1 MPQKPTPL
9 QPTNREIPSTYPKAC
24 TPAIPMSTAPLIL
37 TLGHEGL
44 LPQLRSELQAVG
56 REFTEV
62 PSGDGLMQSIDGP
75 TDLLI
80 DVQCAPEGQ
89 EPAAFLAAVASRA
102 RGGKIIALSQGE
114 SGGAYLTDE
123 ALLDLGASDVFH
135 RDTSARIVVSRL
147 GSARPSDGGPEHA
160 PSVPLPALA
169 IVKDSAVEATHDE
182 RDPSLAGGEV
192 EAILDESLVEVAEAS
207 EKVDDGAMG
216 RFVERVSARLVRGR
230 ERERTVAIFSV
241 SVRGLGVPN
250 PRREI
255 QGVLEAV
262 LEDLDSTQQVSYSAS
277 RIAIC
282 SLEDD
287 VYSILVPD
295 IERVQDAAR
304 MAVRFH
310 EALAAKSGALVHIGI
325 ACSPDDGVTAE
336 HIIQHSEQAVLRA
349 RQAGENHIEFF
360 SESMSRWA
368 FERLTL
374 EQSLRDA
381 LKNREL
387 VVYYQPR
394 IDIETRK
401 ILGMEALVRWIHPQF
416 GLVSPGQ
423 FIPLAEETGLIVP
436 IGEWIL
442 RDACRQNA
450 AWRAMGLPHIRVSV
464 NLSPIQFRK
473 ADLHETVYDALDDVG
488 LAADGLELEV
498 TESLLMN
505 DPAETAA
512 ILGKLKAR
520 GIHISIDDFG
530 TGYSSLSYLKRFPIN
545 ALKIDRSFI
554 TDVTSNPDDAA
565 IATAIILMGHSLKLT
580 VVAEG
585 VETENQLAFLKVLQ
599 CNEVQGFLFSPPVPA
614 DKAQE
619 MLAGQTFAKS
629 GNLAA

>member
-1 MPQKPTPL
+1 MSTSPLFITLVQDSVL
-9 QPTNREIPSTYPKAC
+9 QPLST
-24 TPAIPMSTAPLIL
+24 
-37 TLGHEGL
+37 
-44 LPQLRSELQAVG
+44 ELQAVG
-56 REFTEV
+56 AEFTTV
-62 PSGDGLMQSIDGP
+62 MSGEELLRSIHGP
-75 TDLLI
+75 TDLII
-80 DVQCAPEGQ
+80 DVQAAPAGQ
-89 EPAAFLAAVASRA
+89 EPAAFLAAVASKA
-102 RGGKIIALSQGE
+102 RGGKIIALSQGNK
-114 SGGAYLTDE
+114 GGGYLSDD

-135 RDTSARIVVSRL
+135 GDDSARVVVSRL
-147 GSARPSDGGPEHA
+147 GTARPSTGGPSHDA
-160 PSVPLPALA
+160 KVAFPQLA
-169 IVKDSAVEATHDE
+169 IVKDDTDESQATPQGEGGSVDA
-182 RDPSLAGGEV
+182 DLPAGGEV
-192 EAILDESLVEVAEAS
+192 QAILQESMPEAMEEGS
-207 EKVDDGAMG
+207 ITEAKALSRYVD
-216 RFVERVSARLVRGR
+216 RVSARLTRAR
-230 ERERTVAIFSV
+230 DRERTVAIFSA
-241 SVRGLGVPN
+241 SVQGIHAPN
-250 PRREI
+250 PKREI
-255 QGVLEAV
+255 QGVLETV
-262 LEDLDSTQQVSYSAS
+262 LEELDSSQEMSYSAS

-282 SLEDD
+282 CLGDD

-304 MAVRFH
+304 LAVRFH
-310 EALAAKSGALVHIGI
+310 EALAQRSGVVAHVGI
-325 ACSPDDGVTAE
+325 SCSPDDGTTAE
-336 HIIQHSEQAVLRA
+336 EIIRNSEQAVLRA
-349 RQAGENHIEFF
+349 RQAGENNVEFF
-360 SESMSRWA
+360 STSMSRWA

-442 RDACRQNA
+442 RESCRQNA
-450 AWRAMGLPHIRVSV
+450 EWRAMGLPNVRVSV
-464 NLSPIQFRK
+464 NLSPVQFRK
-473 ADLHETVYDALDDVG
+473 PDLHEVVYEALDDAG

-505 DPAETAA
+505 DPSETAA

-545 ALKIDRSFI
+545 ALKIDRSFVA
-554 TDVTSNPDDAA
+554 DVTSNPDDAA
-565 IATAIILMGHSLKLT
+565 IATAIILMGHSLKLS

-619 MLAGQTFAKS
+619 MLAEQSFAKS
-629 GNLAA
+629 QGSIAA

>member
-1 MPQKPTPL
+1 
-9 QPTNREIPSTYPKAC
+9 
-24 TPAIPMSTAPLIL
+24 MSTAPLFV
-37 TLGHEGL
+37 TLVHDGVL
-44 LPQLRSELQAVG
+44 QPLARELQAVG
-56 REFTEV
+56 REFTTV
-62 PSGDGLMQSIDGP
+62 MSGEELLQSIQGP
-75 TDLLI
+75 TDLII
-80 DVQCAPEGQ
+80 DVQCAPAGQ

-102 RGGKIIALSQGE
+102 RGGKIIALSQGNK
-114 SGGAYLTDE
+114 GGGYLTDDV
-123 ALLDLGASDVFH
+123 LLDLGASDVFSSEA
-135 RDTSARIVVSRL
+135 SARVVISRL
-147 GSARPSDGGPEHA
+147 GSARPSEGGPAHA
-160 PSVPLPALA
+160 QKVALPELSMTNEGVAPPTEEA
-169 IVKDSAVEATHDE
+169 PVAVD
-182 RDPSLAGGEV
+182 SLAGGEV
-192 EAILDESLVEVAEAS
+192 ATVLQESLNEANDVAGAVEADAI
-207 EKVDDGAMG
+207 GAYI
-216 RFVERVSARLVRGR
+216 ERVAVRLNRARD
-230 ERERTVAIFSV
+230 RERTVAVFSA
-241 SVRGLGVPN
+241 SVQGINAPN
-250 PRREI
+250 PKREI
-255 QGVLEAV
+255 QGVLETV
-262 LEDLDSTQQVSYSAS
+262 LEELDSTQQMSYSAS

-282 SLEDD
+282 CLGDD

-304 MAVRFH
+304 LAVRFH
-310 EALAAKSGALVHIGI
+310 EALALRSGVTAHIGI
-325 ACSPDDGVTAE
+325 SCSPDDGTTAE
-336 HIIQHSEQAVLRA
+336 EIVRNSEQAVLRA
-349 RQAGENHIEFF
+349 RQAGENHVEFF
-360 SESMSRWA
+360 STSMSRWA

-442 RDACRQNA
+442 RESCRQNA
-450 AWRAMGLPHIRVSV
+450 AWRTMGLPNIRVSV
-464 NLSPIQFRK
+464 NLSPVQFRK
-473 ADLHETVYDALDDVG
+473 PDLHETVYEALDDVG

-505 DPAETAA
+505 DPSETAA

-545 ALKIDRSFI
+545 ALKIDRSFV

-565 IATAIILMGHSLKLT
+565 IATAIILMGHSLKLS

-619 MLAGQTFAKS
+619 MLAEQSFAKAVNS
-629 GNLAA
+629 IAA

>member
-1 MPQKPTPL
+1 
-9 QPTNREIPSTYPKAC
+9 
-24 TPAIPMSTAPLIL
+24 MSTAPLFV
-37 TLGHEGL
+37 TLSHEGAL
-44 LPQLRSELQAVG
+44 QQITAELQAVG
-56 REFTEV
+56 REFTQV
-62 PSGDGLMQSIDGP
+62 SGGAELIASIDGP

-89 EPAAFLAAVASRA
+89 EPGAFLAAVASRA
-102 RGGKIIALSQGE
+102 RGGKIIALSQGGN
-114 SGGAYLTDE
+114 GGGYLSDD
-123 ALLDLGASDVFH
+123 ALLDLGASDVF
-135 RDTSARIVVSRL
+135 DGAASARVVVSRL
-147 GSARPSDGGPEHA
+147 GSARPSMGGPDHA
-160 PSVPLPALA
+160 PRVDLPQLA
-169 IVKDSAVEATHDE
+169 IVRDDAEPSNDVSALVAGE
-182 RDPSLAGGEV
+182 SLASGEV
-192 EAILDESLVEVAEAS
+192 ASVLKESLNEVDEGGDS
-207 EKVDDGAMG
+207 QGPDDLGQ
-216 RFVERVSARLVRGR
+216 FVNRVAARLTRAR
-230 ERERTVAIFSV
+230 ERERTVAIFSA
-241 SVRGLGVPN
+241 SVRGLAVPN
-250 PRREI
+250 PKREI
-255 QGVLEAV
+255 QGILETVLE
-262 LEDLDSTQQVSYSAS
+262 ELDSTQQVSYSAS

-282 SLEDD
+282 SLGEDI
-287 VYSILVPD
+287 YSILIPD

-304 MAVRFH
+304 LAVRFH
-310 EALAAKSGALVHIGI
+310 EALAEKSGVTAYVGI
-325 ACSPDDGVTAE
+325 SCSPDDGTAAE
-336 HIIQHSEQAVLRA
+336 AIIRNSEQAVLRA

-401 ILGMEALVRWIHPQF
+401 ILGMEALVRWVHPQF

-450 AWRAMGLPHIRVSV
+450 AWRAMGLPNIRVSV
-464 NLSPIQFRK
+464 NLSPVQFRN
-473 ADLHETVYDALDDVG
+473 ADLHEVVYDALDDVG
-488 LAADGLELEV
+488 LASDGLELEV

-505 DPAETAA
+505 DQSETAA

-565 IATAIILMGHSLKLT
+565 IATAIILMGHSLKLS

-614 DKAQE
+614 DKAQV
-619 MLAGQTFAKS
+619 MLEEQTFAKINDS
-629 GNLAA
+629 IAA

>member
-1 MPQKPTPL
+1 
-9 QPTNREIPSTYPKAC
+9 
-24 TPAIPMSTAPLIL
+24 MSTAPLFV
-37 TLGHEGL
+37 TLSHEGVL
-44 LPQLRSELQAVG
+44 QQLSSELQAVG
-56 REFTEV
+56 REFTQV
-62 PSGDGLMQSIDGP
+62 QSGAELIRSIDGP

-102 RGGKIIALSQGE
+102 RGGKIIALSQGTQ
-114 SGGAYLTDE
+114 GGEYLSDD
-123 ALLDLGASDVFH
+123 ALLDLGASDVF
-135 RDTSARIVVSRL
+135 DSASSARVVISRL
-147 GSARPSDGGPEHA
+147 GSARPSTGGPAHA
-160 PSVPLPALA
+160 PKVALPQLA
-169 IVKDSAVEATHDE
+169 IVRDEAEAAAPVEDA
-182 RDPSLAGGEV
+182 SLAGGEV
-192 EAILDESLVEVAEAS
+192 ASVLQESMEEVGEVSDQQKAA
-207 EKVDDGAMG
+207 DLG
-216 RFVERVSARLVRGR
+216 RFVDRVAARLTRAR
-230 ERERTVAIFSV
+230 ERERTVAIFSA
-241 SVRGLGVPN
+241 SVRGLNVPN
-250 PRREI
+250 PKREI
-255 QGVLEAV
+255 QGILETVLE
-262 LEDLDSTQQVSYSAS
+262 ELDSTQQVSYSAS

-282 SLEDD
+282 SLGED

-304 MAVRFH
+304 LAVRFH
-310 EALAAKSGALVHIGI
+310 EALAEKSGITAHIGI
-325 ACSPDDGVTAE
+325 SCSPDDGTTAE
-336 HIIQHSEQAVLRA
+336 TIIRNSEQAVLRA
-349 RQAGENHIEFF
+349 RQAGENHVEFF

-450 AWRAMGLPHIRVSV
+450 AWRAMGLPNIRVSV
-464 NLSPIQFRK
+464 NLSPVQFRN
-473 ADLHETVYDALDDVG
+473 ADLHEVVYDALDDVG

-505 DPAETAA
+505 DPSETAN

-619 MLAGQTFAKS
+619 MLAEQTFAKTLDS
-629 GNLAA
+629 NSLAA

>member
-1 MPQKPTPL
+1 
-9 QPTNREIPSTYPKAC
+9 
-24 TPAIPMSTAPLIL
+24 MSTAPLIVTLSHVGVLQQL
-37 TLGHEGL
+37 T
-44 LPQLRSELQAVG
+44 SELNAVG
-56 REFTEV
+56 REFIEV
-62 PSGDGLMQSIDGP
+62 QSGAELLQSIHGP
-75 TDLLI
+75 TDLII

-89 EPAAFLAAVASRA
+89 EPGSFLAAAASRA
-102 RGGKIIALSQGE
+102 RGGRVIALSQG
-114 SGGAYLTDE
+114 SQGGDYLADE
-123 ALLDLGASDVFH
+123 ALLDLGASDVF
-135 RDTSARIVVSRL
+135 TSDASPRVVISRL
-147 GSARPSDGGPEHA
+147 GSSRPSTGGPEHA
-160 PSVPLPALA
+160 PKVNLPQLA
-169 IVKDSAVEATHDE
+169 IV
-182 RDPSLAGGEV
+182 RDEV
-192 EAILDESLVEVAEAS
+192 ETAAPVVGESLVGDEVASVLEESLVE
-207 EKVDDGAMG
+207 GAK
-216 RFVERVSARLVRGR
+216 VSAEQEADKLGQFVDRVAARLQRGR
-230 ERERTVAIFSV
+230 ERERTVAVFSA
-241 SVRGLGVPN
+241 SVRGLKVPN
-250 PRREI
+250 PKREI
-255 QGVLEAV
+255 QGILETV
-262 LEDLDSTQQVSYSAS
+262 LEDLDSSQQVSYSAS

-282 SLEDD
+282 ALGDD

-304 MAVRFH
+304 LAVRFH
-310 EALAAKSGALVHIGI
+310 EALEKSGLSAHVGI
-325 ACSPDDGVTAE
+325 SCSPDDGTTAE
-336 HIIQHSEQAVLRA
+336 AIIRNSEQAALRA
-349 RQAGENHIEFF
+349 RQAGENHVEFF

-442 RDACRQNA
+442 RESCRQNA
-450 AWRAMGLPHIRVSV
+450 AWRAMGLPNIRVSV

-512 ILGKLKAR
+512 ILGKLKSR

-565 IATAIILMGHSLKLT
+565 IATAIILMGHSLKLS

-619 MLAGQTFAKS
+619 MLAGQSFSKG
-629 GNLAA
+629 GNSIAA